1 VKYLAIAANLSVFED
16 DGRSFG
22 ASMNFWDLKFF
33 EVSLIPFGMVC
44 DIDSGHLNPAS
55 KHFYTSDSIAGGS
68 RAPSVV

>member
-1 VKYLAIAANLSVFED
+1 
-16 DGRSFG
+16 
-22 ASMNFWDLKFF
+22 MNFWDLKFF